1 MGISEVDRYDKSN
14 RCEISYSGQGIF
26 LRSAAAGDKERR
38 PRDRGDRQRYRV
50 RYGRSRST

>member
-26 LRSAAAGDKERR
+26 LRSAAVGDKERR
-38 PRDRGDRQRYRV
+38 PRDRGDRQRHRV
-50 RYGRSRST
+50 RHGRSGSA